1 MKYTVVEII
10 QVQHWHS
17 RNTLDVW
24 VDVWGWKY
32 PIIFS
37 VLTVSSNSLLK
48 NKNHNH
54 YISYRLY
61 QSTLPWP
68 FTNRKYVKQVL

>member
-10 QVQHWHS
+10 QIQHWHS

-24 VDVWGWKY
+24 VDV
-32 PIIFS
+32 S

-68 FTNRKYVKQVL
+68 FTNRKYVKQVR